1 VLAQRGAAR
10 QASGRGLVLLP
21 VGALA
26 VHQLRYSFAYGSQA
40 STELADQGHAYLS
53 SLVPWIM
60 VLVAAG
66 LGSYLA
72 RLARAWQLGPDGP
85 ATRSFARTWSTTA
98 LSLIAIYSA
107 QELLE
112 GFFADGHPPGLVG
125 VFGNGGWW
133 SIPTATLVGLGI
145 AALLRVGCSLVRLAA
160 RARRAVRASL
170 VVVSAARGCSVWLQ
184 HARPPLAD
192 AAAGRAPP
200 RYAAG

>member
-1 VLAQRGAAR
+1 
-10 QASGRGLVLLP
+10 
-21 VGALA
+21 

-53 SLVPWIM
+53 SLVPWMM

-72 RLARAWQLGPDGP
+72 RLARAWQLGRDGH
-85 ATRSFARTWSTTA
+85 ATRSFGRTWSATS

-125 VFGNGGWW
+125 VFGDGGWW
-133 SIPTATLVGLGI
+133 SIPTVALVGLAI
-145 AALLRVGCSLVRLAA
+145 AALLRVGSSLVRLAA

-170 VVVSAARGCSVWLQ
+170 VVSAARGCSVWLQ